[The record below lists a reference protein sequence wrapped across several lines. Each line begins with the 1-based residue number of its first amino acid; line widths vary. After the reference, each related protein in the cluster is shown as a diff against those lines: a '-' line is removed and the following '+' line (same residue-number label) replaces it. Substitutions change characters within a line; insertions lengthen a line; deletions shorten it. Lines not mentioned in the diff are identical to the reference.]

1 MTKKLD
7 MNKIMNIVDKVATI
21 ALTIALIVCVLYTLF
36 AFITEFGY
44 TEQLGIYWKL
54 HYSYNLG
61 EYWELGEA
69 AIRYEETHLNFYE
82 IMKLIW

>member
-7 MNKIMNIVDKVATI
+7 MNKIMNIVGIVTTI
-21 ALTIALIVCVLYTLF
+21 VLLVCVLHTVF
-36 AFITEFGY
+36 TFITEFGY
-44 TEQLGIYWKL
+44 TEQLGIYWKQL
-54 HYSYNLG
+54 YSYNLG